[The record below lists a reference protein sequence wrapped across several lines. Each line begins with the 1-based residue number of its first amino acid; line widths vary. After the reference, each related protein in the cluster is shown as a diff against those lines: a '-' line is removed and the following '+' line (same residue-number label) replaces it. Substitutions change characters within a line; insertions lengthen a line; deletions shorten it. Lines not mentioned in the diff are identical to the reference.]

1 MKQPRIEAVC
11 QTVTDDNGS
20 SKEVINIT
28 NKGGHIE
35 GFHANVRTVITI
47 HIDKWLLSENKTT
60 IVSLTP
66 KPLYLE
72 VGYFDNNNTQY
83 TNTKGDLIATI
94 HAIDSSSKI
103 DSLLQDTEN
112 EAAHEAGNYICTAFC
127 DYTLIVTYLPAGNT
141 EYYYVPRDFGTAFQ
155 YIDTSNIQNIIN
167 SATLNSFYG
176 LSRTIGWYKPPTIDN
191 LSGKVL
197 WSWCKNQITK

>member
-1 MKQPRIEAVC
+1 MNNKTERDWVPIIISIAAVVISGVISGATFLYNYWNTEYMKQPRIEAVC

-141 EYYYVPRDFGTAFQ
+141 EYYYVPLRFWHCFSIYRYVEHTEH
-155 YIDTSNIQNIIN
+155 N
-167 SATLNSFYG
+167 
-176 LSRTIGWYKPPTIDN
+176 
-191 LSGKVL
+191 
-197 WSWCKNQITK
+197 